1 MITIKKNNILLVI
14 SAPSGAG
21 KTTLCE
27 RLLSNVDGIRYSV
40 SCTTR
45 PPRDGEGD
53 GVAYHFLSET
63 EFEERLAR
71 NEFIEH
77 ARVYGYYYGTLRAH
91 VVDALAEGRDVLMD
105 LDVQG
110 AALLREAV
118 RQADQDDP
126 LRKAYVDLFIA
137 PPSLE
142 ILEQRLTKRGKDK
155 PEVIARRMQN
165 ALEEISHW
173 REYRYVLINDDLE
186 ESYDAL
192 RSIVIAERLC
202 VRS

>member
-1 MITIKKNNILLVI
+1 MIPITKQNILLVI

-21 KTTLCE
+21 KTTLCD
-27 RLLSNVDGIRYSV
+27 RLMDRVPGIQYSV

-45 PPRDGEGD
+45 PPRDGEKD
-53 GVAYHFLSET
+53 GEAYHFLTEA
-63 EFEERLAR
+63 EFEERLNN

-77 ARVYGYYYGTLRAH
+77 ARVYGHYYGTLREH
-91 VVDALAEGRDVLMD
+91 VVSALASGHDVLMD

-110 AALLREAV
+110 AAILRETV
-118 RQADQDDP
+118 RQADEDDP
-126 LRKAYVDLFIA
+126 LRRAYVDLFIA

-142 ILEQRLTKRGKDK
+142 ILEQRLTKRGKDL
-155 PEVIARRMQN
+155 PDVIERRMQN

-173 REYRYVLINDDLE
+173 REYRYVLINDDLD

-192 RSIVIAERLC
+192 RSIVVAERLA
-202 VRS
+202 VRA

>member
-1 MITIKKNNILLVI
+1 MIPITKQNILLVI

-21 KTTLCE
+21 KTTLCD
-27 RLLSNVDGIRYSV
+27 RLMDRVPGIQYSV

-45 PPRDGEGD
+45 PPRDGEKD
-53 GVAYHFLSET
+53 GEAYHFLTEA
-63 EFEERLAR
+63 EFEERLNN

-77 ARVYGYYYGTLRAH
+77 ARVYGHYYGTLREH
-91 VVDALAEGRDVLMD
+91 VVSALASGHDVLLD

-110 AALLREAV
+110 AAILRETV
-118 RQADQDDP
+118 RQADEDDP
-126 LRKAYVDLFIA
+126 LRRAYVDLFIA

-142 ILEQRLTKRGKDK
+142 ILEQRLTKRGKDL
-155 PEVIARRMQN
+155 PDVIERRMQN

-173 REYRYVLINDDLE
+173 REYRYVLINDDLD

-192 RSIVIAERLC
+192 RSIVVAERLA
-202 VRS
+202 VRA